1 MRAQK
6 RPRNMLASGILL
18 VGLVGVLILNL
29 AVVSDL
35 PSRLYTA
42 EQLAYLDYN
51 RSRSIRQIAP
61 SWDMITTEGSAQS
74 AIMSYV
80 RENRVRA
87 TLYAHFEEREG
98 ISVTLYDLGF
108 RGEYNLLYD
117 GPLDTTIRLFFP
129 FPDNLETLHEVRLLV
144 DGKEPPN
151 VQYTTSGIS
160 WQALLRPG
168 EERQIQISYQ
178 ADGANSFAYG
188 LYHGQRSDVDV
199 AIAVVG
205 LAGSTV
211 PETSLPA
218 TGLEATA
225 EGESLTWDYAGLII
239 DRDIQLSLPTRLS
252 FAQRIAAVQDDFCM
266 LAGLAPLLVGL
277 FLASLAAVFYL
288 AGMRLRPETYLLS
301 GCGVALFFPLLVF
314 LSGIVGLIP
323 AAVLAVALVSGLL
336 LVFLSLT
343 AGWQQVRWR
352 LGLLLIIFLIFFS
365 LGILTPWPGLMLTG
379 GGLLL
384 VGTLML
390 LYARRSPPLESEP
403 ESASAH
409 SVSEPDRGPP
419 TSGVPPESESTLQDG
434 EAIPESE
441 LGLLPDEV
449 TPDTASF
456 YCPYCAC
463 RLIDEYR
470 FCPGCGHGTNDFR
483 RCDACGVRQ
492 FVPTEL
498 DSAYCTHCAQQFS

>member
-1 MRAQK
+1 MRTQK

-18 VGLVGVLILNL
+18 VGLVGVLILNF

-51 RSRSIRQIAP
+51 RSRSIRQVAP
-61 SWDMITTEGSAQS
+61 SWNIITAEGSAQS
-74 AIMSYV
+74 AILSYV

-87 TLYAHFEEREG
+87 TLYAHFEEQEG
-98 ISVTLYDLGF
+98 VSVTVYDLDF
-108 RGEYNLLYD
+108 RGEYDVLYD
-117 GPLDTTIRLFFP
+117 GPLDTTIQLFFP
-129 FPDNLETLHEVRLLV
+129 FPGNLETLHEVRLLV
-144 DGKEPPN
+144 DNKEPPG
-151 VQYTTSGIS
+151 VQYTTSGVS
-160 WQALLRPG
+160 WQAILRPG
-168 EERQIQISYQ
+168 EERQIEITYQ

-188 LYHGQRSDVDV
+188 LYHGERSDVDV

-211 PETSLPA
+211 PATSLPA
-218 TGLEATA
+218 TGHEATG
-225 EGESLTWDYAGLII
+225 EGESLSWDYAGLII
-239 DRDIQLSLPTRLS
+239 DRDIQLTLPARLS
-252 FAQRIAAVQDDFCM
+252 FAQRIAALQDDFRV
-266 LAGLAPLLVGL
+266 LAGLAPLLVAL

-288 AGMRLRPETYLLS
+288 AKVRLRLETYLLS
-301 GCGVALFFPLLVF
+301 GCAMALFFPLLIF

-323 AAVLAVALVSGLL
+323 AAVLAVVLVSGLL

-343 AGWQQVRWR
+343 SGWRQVRWR
-352 LGLLLIIFLIFFS
+352 LGLLLIIFLILFS
-365 LGILTPWPGLMLTG
+365 LGILTPWRGLMLTG

-390 LYARRSPPLESEP
+390 LYARRPPPLESEP
-403 ESASAH
+403 SSASAH
-409 SVSEPDRGPP
+409 SDSEPDPGPP

-434 EAIPESE
+434 AVIPESE
-441 LGLLPDEV
+441 PSLLPGEV
-449 TPDTASF
+449 TSDTASF

-463 RLIDEYR
+463 MLVDEYR

-492 FVPTEL
+492 FIPVEM
-498 DSAYCTHCAQQFS
+498 DSAYCTHCAHQFG

>member
-6 RPRNMLASGILL
+6 RPRNLFASGILL
-18 VGLVGVLILNL
+18 VGLAGVLILNF

-51 RSRSIRQIAP
+51 RSRSIWQVAP
-61 SWDMITTEGSAQS
+61 SWNIITAEGGVQS
-74 AIMSYV
+74 AILSYV

-87 TLYAHFEEREG
+87 TLYAHYEEQEG
-98 ISVTLYDLGF
+98 VSVTVYDLDF
-108 RGEYNLLYD
+108 TGEYHLIYD
-117 GPLDTTIRLFFP
+117 GPLDTTMQLFFP
-129 FPDNLETLHEVRLLV
+129 FPDNLETLHEVHLLV
-144 DGKEPPN
+144 DGKEPPD

-199 AIAVVG
+199 VIAVVG

-211 PETSLPA
+211 PGSSLPA
-218 TGLEATA
+218 TGHEATD
-225 EGESLTWDYAGLII
+225 EGESLSWDYAGLIV
-239 DRDIQLSLPTRLS
+239 DRDIQLTLPARLS
-252 FAQRIAAVQDDFCM
+252 FAQRIAALQDDFRV

-277 FLASLAAVFYL
+277 FLASLVAVFYL
-288 AGMRLRPETYLLS
+288 AGVRLRLESYLLS
-301 GCGVALFFPLLVF
+301 GCGMALFFPLLIF

-323 AAVLAVALVSGLL
+323 AAVIAVVLVSGLL

-343 AGWQQVRWR
+343 AGWRQVRWR

-365 LGILTPWPGLMLTG
+365 LGILTPWQELMLTG

-390 LYARRSPPLESEP
+390 LYARRTHVPESETSLP
-403 ESASAH
+403 STP
-409 SVSEPDRGPP
+409 SVSEPDLTSP
-419 TSGVPPESESTLQDG
+419 TSGVPPGSESTLQDS
-434 EAIPESE
+434 EAIPELEPGS
-441 LGLLPDEV
+441 LPSEV

-456 YCPYCAC
+456 YCAYCAC
-463 RLIDEYR
+463 RLVDEYR

-492 FVPTEL
+492 FIPKEL
-498 DSAYCTHCAQQFS
+498 DPAYCTHCAQQFS